1 MTRRE
6 VLERYK
12 KGVLYHTREA
22 TLSATQDE
30 VMQDEALTSLAQ
42 IEESERLTE
51 DDIYEILITQLPMR
65 AYLSIPHPKLKEIA
79 TSIYQAQE
87 KKGKR
92 K

>member
-30 VMQDEALTSLAQ
+30 VMQDEALSALTQ
-42 IEESERLTE
+42 IEESERLSVE
-51 DDIYEILITQLPMR
+51 MIERIVKINLPIGKVWAR
-65 AYLSIPHPKLKEIA
+65 DVA
-79 TSIYQAQE
+79 QAIFEAQN
-87 KKGKR
+87 KKRGKR
-92 K
+92 